1 MKNKKGFTLIEVM
14 IAVAILAIIGA
25 MVAPMLQTL
34 NRAHNQEMAVNRID
48 NSLRKTVDIIKRTA
62 RSAKANGVTPAIVVN
77 NNGRQVVMNVPIEEG
92 NAIVNTT
99 VVFDCTGTAGT
110 QGGTITVRSWQ
121 ENEAEPITVDII
133 ADNVLNANFRYRNS
147 VLTMWVRVDVNN
159 NGENFDWKIRE
170 IRDSAVTR
178 IDLDL

>member
-25 MVAPMLQTL
+25 MIAPMLQTL

-62 RSAKANGVTPAIVVN
+62 RSAKKNGTPAIVVN
-77 NNGRQVVMNVPIEEG
+77 NDGRQVVMNVPIEEG

-110 QGGTITVRSWQ
+110 QGGTITVRSWKDG
-121 ENEAEPITVDII
+121 EVAPTTGDII
-133 ADNVLNANFRYRNS
+133 AANVINANFRYRNS

-159 NGENFDWKIRE
+159 NGENFDWKRRE